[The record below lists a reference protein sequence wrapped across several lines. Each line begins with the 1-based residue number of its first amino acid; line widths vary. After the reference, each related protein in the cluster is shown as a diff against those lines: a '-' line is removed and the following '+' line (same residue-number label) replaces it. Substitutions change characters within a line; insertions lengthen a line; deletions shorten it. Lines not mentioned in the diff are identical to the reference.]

1 MKRDSSRFR
10 QLSPD
15 EKIKIL
21 NNCQLMKKLLKEKSA
36 FTLIELLVVIAIIAI
51 LAAMLLPALA
61 AAKKKAQKINCTNN
75 LKQVGLAFRVWEGDN
90 NDRYPM
96 AVGTA
101 TGGASEYVQH
111 GATAAT
117 ALNPSMV
124 FLVMSNELGTPKI
137 LYCTSDNFHNQAATN
152 FTVPDITGMSFVNNA
167 IQSAQTAIGKVSYFI
182 SGDATETDPQ
192 AVMTGDA
199 NIGTVGTTAS
209 GPASYG
215 FTQASAGAAPTT
227 KFAATLIPA
236 AWNGTAFWSW
246 TSDFHSKSGN
256 LGIADGSVQSAT
268 VSGLHTYLQN
278 STNTVVNPAFNFS
291 Y

>member
-1 MKRDSSRFR
+1 
-10 QLSPD
+10 
-15 EKIKIL
+15 
-21 NNCQLMKKLLKEKSA
+21 MKKLLKQKSA

-111 GATAAT
+111 GATGAT
-117 ALNPSMV
+117 KLNPSMV

-137 LYCTSDNFHNQAATN
+137 LYCTSDNYHNQAATN
-152 FTVPDITGMSFVNNA
+152 FTVPDLTGVSAVANA
-167 IQSAQTAIGKVSYFI
+167 IQNAQTAIGKVSYFI
-182 SGDATETDPQ
+182 NGDATETDPQ

-199 NIGTVGTTAS
+199 NIGTVGATAAS
-209 GPASYG
+209 VPATQG
-215 FTQASAGAAPTT
+215 FTQGTAGAAPTIPSANPLL
-227 KFAATLIPA
+227 AA
-236 AWNGTAFWSW
+236 AFTGSGGNYWSW
-246 TSDFHSKSGN
+246 TSDYHSKSGN
-256 LGIADGSVQSAT
+256 LGISDGSVQSAT

-278 STNTVVNPAFNFS
+278 STNTVVNPGFNFPQ
-291 Y
+291 